1 MKNLIKTTAVLTT
14 LVILLSAF
22 SVTAFAES
30 GYLVHGTFNF
40 DYANEMADYI
50 NDYREQN
57 GLEKLEN
64 DFSLVEPAM
73 IRAAECSVNFSHI
86 RPNTKSWSTVADWEE
101 AVAENIAKGFSN
113 PREATDG
120 YYNSEGHRINM
131 LGDYTRMGVGVFT
144 DDNGL
149 NYWIHIFTRG
159 DVQRSYKEKGKR
171 SVIVSIGDN
180 PDAETQVVYSDGL
193 PSPTDKALE
202 YEKDLSPD
210 IASVS
215 LSKTVFVYN
224 GRSQAPKITVR
235 DKNGNKISDKYYSV
249 NMPSKH
255 TFYGV
260 YTIKVSHK
268 LKNQSFNKKFKII
281 PKAVAINKMIS
292 KSKKSVTVKWKS
304 VSPSATGVKLCVA
317 KDEDFT
323 EGKKTYTIS
332 RTKRYKSVKGLKKGT
347 TYYFK
352 LRTYKKSGD
361 EVYYSDWSSVKKI
374 KR

>member
-1 MKNLIKTTAVLTT
+1 MKNLIKITAVLTA
-14 LVILLSAF
+14 LVILLSVF

-40 DYANEMADYI
+40 DYANEMAEYI

-159 DVQRSYKEKGKR
+159 DVQRSYKEKGLR
-171 SVIVSIGDN
+171 SVIVSIGGN
-180 PDAETQVVYSDGL
+180 PEAETQVVYSDGL
-193 PSPTDKALE
+193 PSPADNALQ

-260 YTIKVSHK
+260 YTIKVSHIF
-268 LKNQSFNKKFKII
+268 KNQSFNKKFKII
-281 PKAVAINKMIS
+281 PKAVAINKIS
-292 KSKKSVTVKWKS
+292 KSKK
-304 VSPSATGVKLCVA
+304 PS
-317 KDEDFT
+317 
-323 EGKKTYTIS
+323 
-332 RTKRYKSVKGLKKGT
+332 R
-347 TYYFK
+347 
-352 LRTYKKSGD
+352 
-361 EVYYSDWSSVKKI
+361 
-374 KR
+374 

>member
-1 MKNLIKTTAVLTT
+1 M
-14 LVILLSAF
+14 
-22 SVTAFAES
+22 
-30 GYLVHGTFNF
+30 
-40 DYANEMADYI
+40 
-50 NDYREQN
+50 
-57 GLEKLEN
+57 
-64 DFSLVEPAM
+64 
-73 IRAAECSVNFSHI
+73 
-86 RPNTKSWSTVADWEE
+86 
-101 AVAENIAKGFSN
+101 
-113 PREATDG
+113 
-120 YYNSEGHRINM
+120 
-131 LGDYTRMGVGVFT
+131 
-144 DDNGL
+144 
-149 NYWIHIFTRG
+149 
-159 DVQRSYKEKGKR
+159 
-171 SVIVSIGDN
+171 
-180 PDAETQVVYSDGL
+180 YSDGL
-193 PSPTDKALE
+193 PSPADNALQ

-210 IASVS
+210 ITSVS

-224 GRSQAPKITVR
+224 GRSRTPKITVR

-255 TFYGV
+255 TFCGV

-281 PKAVAINKMIS
+281 PKAVAINKIS

-332 RTKRYKSVKGLKKGT
+332 RIKRYKSVKGLKKGT
-347 TYYFK
+347 IYYFK